1 MSEGN
6 GGMNS
11 GQGGGPEMRAAPS
24 DATIDGG
31 HSSANRREG
40 RIRDAAPTSERRA
53 PIVPMVSPAV
63 IQGSVRMADAAL
75 TAFMGIAVCYSYVGT
90 VSEAQNFI
98 YVQAITGVAILTV
111 LAFQLSGLYRIPV
124 LQRTL
129 SQVGRI
135 AMAWSGVFVILMI
148 CGFLFKVS
156 HEVSRVWLVSWYAG
170 GFGAIL
176 AMRAAVGFSV
186 RRWMAS
192 GRLERRVVIVGGGER
207 GLHLIEALRAS
218 SAKDIKICGVFD
230 DRGDQR
236 VPEDIAGFP
245 KLGTVD
251 ELVRFARS
259 NRIDLLIMALPLTA
273 ERRVLEMMRKV
284 WVLPVDIRL
293 SALDAPLRMTAG
305 TYSYVGNVPFF
316 NLYDK
321 PLSDWDYVLKVIEDR
336 VLAAMFLFLLA
347 PLFALIAIAI
357 KLDSKGPVFFKQ
369 RRYGFNNELV
379 EVYKFRTLKHE
390 DADANAAKLVTAN
403 DDRVTRVGR
412 FLRRS
417 SFDELPQ
424 FITVLTGGMSIVGPR
439 PHAILA
445 KAGDELYGDVV
456 DGYFARHRVKP
467 GITGWAQIN
476 GWRGETDTR
485 EKIQRRTEHD
495 LYYIENWSLL
505 FDLYIIARTPL
516 SMVQGENAF

>member
-1 MSEGN
+1 MSEG
-6 GGMNS
+6 S
-11 GQGGGPEMRAAPS
+11 GGGPDIQAAPS
-24 DATIDGG
+24 DASVAGET
-31 HSSANRREG
+31 HSMGRREG
-40 RIRDAAPTSERRA
+40 RVRGDAPTSERRA
-53 PIVPMVSPAV
+53 PIVPMISPSV
-63 IQGSVRMADAAL
+63 IQGTARMADAVL
-75 TAFMGIAVCYSYVGT
+75 TLAMGFVLFRVYV
-90 VSEAQNFI
+90 EAPDTTQNFI
-98 YVQAITGVAILTV
+98 YTPTIIGAALLVV
-111 LAFQLSGLYRIPV
+111 LSFQLSGLYRIPV
-124 LQRTL
+124 LQRSL
-129 SQVGRI
+129 LQVGRVF
-135 AMAWSGVFVILMI
+135 AAWSGVFVTLMI
-148 CGFLFKVS
+148 TAFLLKIT
-156 HEVSRVWLVSWYAG
+156 HEMSRVWFVSWYLG
-170 GFGAIL
+170 GLGAL
-176 AMRAAVGFSV
+176 FAMRAGIALLV
-186 RRWMAS
+186 RHWMAT

-207 GLHLIEALRAS
+207 GLRLIEALRAS
-218 SAKDIKICGVFD
+218 SATDIKICGVFD

-236 VPEDIAGFP
+236 VPDEIAGLP

-259 NRIDLLIMALPLTA
+259 NRIDLLIMALPMTA

-336 VLAAMFLFLLA
+336 VLAALFLITLS
-347 PLFALIAIAI
+347 PLLLLIAIAI

-390 DADANAAKLVTAN
+390 SADANASKLVTAN
-403 DDRVTRVGR
+403 DDRVTRIGR

-485 EKIQRRTEHD
+485 EKILRRTEHD

-505 FDLYIIARTPL
+505 FDLYIVARTPL
-516 SMVQGENAF
+516 SMLKGENAF

>member
-1 MSEGN
+1 MSDG
-6 GGMNS
+6 S
-11 GQGGGPEMRAAPS
+11 GTGPEMRAAPS
-24 DATIDGG
+24 DATVE
-31 HSSANRREG
+31 SASAHVDRREG
-40 RIRDAAPTSERRA
+40 RISEAAPTRERRA
-53 PIVPMVSPAV
+53 PIIPMISPAV
-63 IQGSVRMADAAL
+63 VQGSVRIVDAILVIGMGYLLYQGYTTGTNTGMLQVLYIPIILLAAAL
-75 TAFMGIAVCYSYVGT
+75 TAVG
-90 VSEAQNFI
+90 
-98 YVQAITGVAILTV
+98 
-111 LAFQLSGLYRIPV
+111 FQLSGLYRIPV
-124 LQRTL
+124 LQRTF
-129 SQVGRI
+129 SQVGRVFV
-135 AMAWSGVFVILMI
+135 AWSGVFITLVIA
-148 CGFLFKVS
+148 GFLFKVS
-156 HEVSRVWLVSWYAG
+156 HEVSRVWIVSWYIG
-170 GFGAIL
+170 GLGAIL
-176 AMRAAVGFSV
+176 AARAGAGGMVRYWMRT
-186 RRWMAS
+186 

-218 SAKDIKICGVFD
+218 SASDIKICGVFD

-236 VPEDIAGFP
+236 VPEDIAGYP

-259 NRIDLLIMALPLTA
+259 NRIDLLIMALPLSA

-305 TYSYVGNVPFF
+305 TYSYVGNVPFY

-321 PLSDWDYVLKVIEDR
+321 PLSDWDYVLKMLEDR
-336 VLAAMFLFLLA
+336 ILAALFLFFLSPLLA
-347 PLFALIAIAI
+347 VIAVAI
-357 KLDSKGPVFFKQ
+357 KLDSRGPVFFKQ

-379 EVYKFRTLKHE
+379 EVYKFRTLRHE
-390 DADANAAKLVTAN
+390 SADANASKLVTAN
-403 DDRVTRVGR
+403 DDRVTKVGR

-424 FITVLTGGMSIVGPR
+424 FITVLMGGMSIVGPR

>member
-1 MSEGN
+1 MK
-6 GGMNS
+6 
-11 GQGGGPEMRAAPS
+11 
-24 DATIDGG
+24 DGG
-31 HSSANRREG
+31 ENQRGYLASSADVASGRSSQPVVRREG
-40 RIRDAAPTSERRA
+40 RIHEKIPTNERRA
-53 PIVPMVSPAV
+53 SIVPMISPSV
-63 IQGSVRMADAAL
+63 LRGSVRMIDAFLVIALGMAVYHGYVGDDPTVQRIVYYPLVGSAAL
-75 TAFMGIAVCYSYVGT
+75 
-90 VSEAQNFI
+90 
-98 YVQAITGVAILTV
+98 LTV
-111 LAFQLSGLYRIPV
+111 LYFQLCGLYRVPV
-124 LQRTL
+124 LQRAFHQL
-129 SQVGRI
+129 GRLF
-135 AMAWSGVFVILMI
+135 AAWSAVFLTIMVTI
-148 CGFLFKVS
+148 FLLKITDDI
-156 HEVSRVWLVSWYAG
+156 SRVWMVSWYLG
-170 GFGAIL
+170 GLGTIL
-176 AMRAAVGFSV
+176 ATRVGVGLTV
-186 RRWMAS
+186 RHWMKT

-207 GLHLIEALRAS
+207 GLRLIEALRAS
-218 SAKDIKICGVFD
+218 SASDIKICGVFD

-236 VPEDIAGFP
+236 VPDDIAGYP

-259 NRIDLLIMALPLTA
+259 NRIDLLIMALPLSA
-273 ERRVLEMMRKV
+273 ERRVLEMIRKV

-293 SALDAPLRMTAG
+293 SALDAPLRMTPG
-305 TYSYVGNVPFF
+305 TYSYVGNVPFY

-321 PLSDWDYVLKVIEDR
+321 PLSDWDYVLKLIEDR
-336 VLAAMFLFLLA
+336 VLAAIFLVLLA

-357 KLDSKGPVFFKQ
+357 KLESKGPVFFKQ

-390 DADANAAKLVTAN
+390 SADKDADKLVTAN
-403 DDRVTRVGR
+403 DVRVTKVGR

-424 FITVLTGGMSIVGPR
+424 FITVLKGGMSIVGPR

-516 SMVQGENAF
+516 SMLEGENAF

>member
-1 MSEGN
+1 MSEGDR
-6 GGMNS
+6 GMS
-11 GQGGGPEMRAAPS
+11 GGQGGGPEMRAAPS
-24 DATIDGG
+24 DASIDAGGG
-31 HSSANRREG
+31 HAGRREG
-40 RIRDAAPTSERRA
+40 RIREAAPTRERRA
-53 PIVPMVSPAV
+53 AIVPMVSPAV
-63 IQGSVRMADAAL
+63 IKGSVRMADAAL
-75 TAFMGIAVCYSYVGT
+75 TMLMGIVVCYSYVGIM
-90 VSEAQNFI
+90 SDAQYFI
-98 YVQAITGVAILTV
+98 YAQALTAATVLTV
-111 LAFQLSGLYRIPV
+111 IAFQFSGLYRIPV

-129 SQVGRI
+129 TQVGRI
-135 AMAWSGVFVILMI
+135 AMAWSGVFVLLMVG
-148 CGFLFKVS
+148 GFLLKVS
-156 HEVSRVWLVSWYAG
+156 HEVSRVWLVSWYLG

-176 AMRAAVGFSV
+176 AMRATVGVAV
-186 RRWMAS
+186 RHWMET

-236 VPEDIAGFP
+236 VPDDIAGFP

-336 VLAAMFLFLLA
+336 VLAAMFLLILS

-390 DADANAAKLVTAN
+390 SADANAAKLVTAN

>member
-1 MSEGN
+1 MSDDQENRRGYL
-6 GGMNS
+6 
-11 GQGGGPEMRAAPS
+11 A
-24 DATIDGG
+24 
-31 HSSANRREG
+31 SSADIAIGPRGNPLERREG
-40 RIRDAAPTSERRA
+40 HIREKVPTDERRA
-53 PIVPMVSPAV
+53 SIVPMISPSV
-63 IQGSVRMADAAL
+63 LRGSVRMIDAFITVVL
-75 TAFMGIAVCYSYVGT
+75 GIVLYHGYVGDD
-90 VSEAQNFI
+90 AL
-98 YVQAITGVAILTV
+98 VQRLLYYPIIGSTALLV
-111 LAFQLSGLYRIPV
+111 LLYFQLWGLYRVPV
-124 LQRTL
+124 LQRAFH
-129 SQVGRI
+129 QMGRLFV
-135 AMAWSGVFVILMI
+135 AWSSVFLTLVVA
-148 CGFLFKVS
+148 GFLLKITDDI
-156 HEVSRVWLVSWYAG
+156 SRVWIVSWYAG
-170 GFGAIL
+170 GFGALL
-176 AMRAAVGFSV
+176 AMRAGAGVAV
-186 RRWMAS
+186 RHWMKV

-207 GLHLIEALRAS
+207 GLRLIEALRAS
-218 SAKDIKICGVFD
+218 SASDIKICGVFD

-236 VPEDIAGFP
+236 VPEDIAGYP

-293 SALDAPLRMTAG
+293 SALDAPLRMTPG

-321 PLSDWDYVLKVIEDR
+321 PLSDWDYVLKLIEDR
-336 VLAAMFLFLLA
+336 VLATIFLVLLSPLFL
-347 PLFALIAIAI
+347 LIAIAI
-357 KLDSKGPVFFKQ
+357 KLESKGPVFFKQ

-390 DADANAAKLVTAN
+390 SADKDADKLVTAN
-403 DDRVTRVGR
+403 DDRVTRIGR

-417 SFDELPQ
+417 SLDELPQ
-424 FITVLTGGMSIVGPR
+424 FITVLKGGMSIVGPR

-485 EKIQRRTEHD
+485 EKIQHRTEHD

-516 SMVQGENAF
+516 SMLAGENAF

>member
-1 MSEGN
+1 MSEGAER
-6 GGMNS
+6 
-11 GQGGGPEMRAAPS
+11 GPGIYAAPS
-24 DATIDGG
+24 DAAMEGAGG
-31 HSSANRREG
+31 RSARREG
-40 RIRDAAPTSERRA
+40 SMRGAAPTRERRA
-53 PIVPMVSPAV
+53 QIVPMISPAV
-63 IQGSVRMADAAL
+63 VQGSVRIADAAL
-75 TAFMGIAVCYSYVGT
+75 AALTGFLLFHGYVGGGEP
-90 VSEAQNFI
+90 VLQLI
-98 YVQAITGVAILTV
+98 YYPAIVCTALLTV
-111 LAFQLSGLYRIPV
+111 LSFQFGGLYRIPV

-129 SQVGRI
+129 SQIGR
-135 AMAWSGVFVILMI
+135 AGMAWSGVFMTLMVA
-148 CGFLFKVS
+148 GFLLKVTDDL
-156 HEVSRVWLVSWYAG
+156 SRVWFVGWYASG
-170 GFGAIL
+170 LGSIL
-176 AMRAAVGFSV
+176 LMRSAFSLLI
-186 RRWMAS
+186 RHWMKT

-207 GLHLIEALRAS
+207 GLRLIEALRAS
-218 SAKDIKICGVFD
+218 SASDIKICGVFD

-236 VPEDIAGFP
+236 VPDDIAGYP

-259 NRIDLLIMALPLTA
+259 NRIDLLVMALPLTA

-321 PLSDWDYVLKVIEDR
+321 PLSDWDYVLKLIEDR
-336 VLAAMFLFLLA
+336 VLAALFLLLLS
-347 PLFALIAIAI
+347 PLLLLIAIAI
-357 KLDSKGPVFFKQ
+357 KLDSRGPVFFKQ

-379 EVYKFRTLKHE
+379 EVYKFRTLKHAL
-390 DADANAAKLVTAN
+390 ADANADRLVTAD

-424 FITVLTGGMSIVGPR
+424 FITVLKGDMSIVGPR

-485 EKIQRRTEHD
+485 EKILRRTEHD

>member
-1 MSEGN
+1 VSEDSDN
-6 GGMNS
+6 RGGYHASTVDVAS
-11 GQGGGPEMRAAPS
+11 GLAGKKIGS
-24 DATIDGG
+24 
-31 HSSANRREG
+31 REK
-40 RIRDAAPTSERRA
+40 APTDERWA
-53 PIVPMVSPAV
+53 HIVPMISPSV
-63 IQGSVRMADAAL
+63 LRGSVRMIDAFL
-75 TAFMGIAVCYSYVGT
+75 TIMFGVILYRGYVGDD
-90 VSEAQNFI
+90 AL
-98 YVQAITGVAILTV
+98 VQRFLYYPLIGSAAFLTV
-111 LAFQLSGLYRIPV
+111 LYFQLCGLYSVPV
-124 LQRTL
+124 LQRAFY
-129 SQVGRI
+129 QMGRLFV
-135 AMAWSGVFVILMI
+135 AWSSIFLTLMVM
-148 CGFLFKVS
+148 GFLLKITDDI
-156 HEVSRVWLVSWYAG
+156 SRVWIISWYMG
-170 GFGAIL
+170 GFSAIL
-176 AMRAAVGFSV
+176 ATRAGIGLMV
-186 RRWMAS
+186 RHWMKT
-192 GRLERRVVIVGGGER
+192 GRLERRVVILGGGER

-218 SAKDIKICGVFD
+218 SANDIKICGVFD

-236 VPEDIAGFP
+236 VPDDIAGYP

-259 NRIDLLIMALPLTA
+259 NRIDLLIMALPLSA

-293 SALDAPLRMTAG
+293 SALDAPLRMTPG
-305 TYSYVGNVPFF
+305 TYSYVGNVPFY

-321 PLSDWDYVLKVIEDR
+321 PLSDWDYVLKLIEDR
-336 VLAAMFLFLLA
+336 VLATIFLLVLSPLFL
-347 PLFALIAIAI
+347 LIAIAI
-357 KLDSKGPVFFKQ
+357 KMESKGPVFFKQ

-390 DADANAAKLVTAN
+390 NADKDADKLVTVN
-403 DDRVTRVGR
+403 DDRVTKVGR
-412 FLRRS
+412 FLRRW

-424 FITVLTGGMSIVGPR
+424 FITVLKGGMSIVGPR

-476 GWRGETDTR
+476 GWRGETDTH

-505 FDLYIIARTPL
+505 FDLYIIARTPW
-516 SMVQGENAF
+516 SMVAGENAF

>member
-1 MSEGN
+1 M
-6 GGMNS
+6 
-11 GQGGGPEMRAAPS
+11 
-24 DATIDGG
+24 I
-31 HSSANRREG
+31 
-40 RIRDAAPTSERRA
+40 
-53 PIVPMVSPAV
+53 SPAV
-63 IQGSVRMADAAL
+63 IQGFMRMIDAGITIVMGYAL
-75 TAFMGIAVCYSYVGT
+75 FRGYVGNNPT
-90 VSEAQNFI
+90 MEAVVYYPAMLI
-98 YVQAITGVAILTV
+98 ASV
-111 LAFQLSGLYRIPV
+111 LAVMGFQFSSLYRIQM
-124 LQRTL
+124 LQQTIR
-129 SQVGRI
+129 QIGRLFVT
-135 AMAWSGVFVILMI
+135 WSGVFVALVIA
-148 CGFLFKVS
+148 GFALKVS
-156 HEVSRVWLVSWYAG
+156 HEISRVWFVSWYVG
-170 GFGAIL
+170 GFGAVL
-176 AMRAAVGFSV
+176 AARVAMSSMV
-186 RRWMAS
+186 RHWMKT

-207 GLHLIEALRAS
+207 GLHLIEALQAS
-218 SAKDIKICGVFD
+218 AATDIKICGVFD

-236 VPEDIAGFP
+236 VPENIAGFP

-259 NRIDLLIMALPLTA
+259 NRIDLLIMALPMTA
-273 ERRVLEMMRKV
+273 ERRVLEMIKKV

-321 PLSDWDYVLKVIEDR
+321 PLSDWDYILKLLEDR
-336 VLAAMFLFLLA
+336 ILSAMFLVLLA
-347 PLFALIAIAI
+347 PLFAIIALAI
-357 KLDSKGPVFFKQ
+357 KLDSRGPVFFKQ

-390 DADANAAKLVTAN
+390 QADANAAKLVTAN

-424 FITVLTGGMSIVGPR
+424 FITVLKGGMSIVGPR

-445 KAGDELYGDVV
+445 KAADELYSDVV
-456 DGYFARHRVKP
+456 EGYFARHRVKP

-505 FDLYIIARTPL
+505 LDLYIIVRTPF
-516 SMVQGENAF
+516 SMLKGENAF

>member
-1 MSEGN
+1 MNEGAER
-6 GGMNS
+6 
-11 GQGGGPEMRAAPS
+11 GPGIYASPS
-24 DATIDGG
+24 DATMDGAG
-31 HSSANRREG
+31 GPQRGREG
-40 RIRDAAPTSERRA
+40 SMRGTAPSRERRA
-53 PIVPMVSPAV
+53 PIIPMISPSVVQGTMRMLDAV
-63 IQGSVRMADAAL
+63 LVAL
-75 TAFMGIAVCYSYVGT
+75 TGYLLFRGYVG
-90 VSEAQNFI
+90 SETPVLNFI
-98 YVQAITGVAILTV
+98 YYPTILAGAVLTV
-111 LAFQLSGLYRIPV
+111 LSFQFSGLYRIPV
-124 LQRTL
+124 LQRTML
-129 SQVGRI
+129 QIGRVG
-135 AMAWSGVFVILMI
+135 MAWTGVFVTLTVL
-148 CGFLFKVS
+148 GFMFKIS
-156 HEVSRVWLVSWYAG
+156 DDLSRLWFAGWYAG
-170 GFGAIL
+170 GFSAIIVV
-176 AMRAAVGFSV
+176 RGGFSMMI
-186 RRWMAS
+186 RHWMKT

-207 GLHLIEALRAS
+207 GLRLIEALRAS
-218 SAKDIKICGVFD
+218 SASDIKICGVFD

-236 VPEDIAGFP
+236 VPDDIAGFP

-259 NRIDLLIMALPLTA
+259 NRIDLLVMALPLTA

-321 PLSDWDYVLKVIEDR
+321 PLSDWDYVLKLAEDR
-336 VLAAMFLFLLA
+336 ILAALFLLFLS
-347 PLFALIAIAI
+347 PLFLLIAIAI

-379 EVYKFRTLKHE
+379 EVYKFRSLKHAM
-390 DADANAAKLVTAN
+390 ADVNADKLVTSD

-424 FITVLTGGMSIVGPR
+424 FITVLKGDMSIVGPR

-485 EKIQRRTEHD
+485 EKILRRTEHD

-505 FDLYIIARTPL
+505 LDLYIIARTPL

>member
-1 MSEGN
+1 MSEG
-6 GGMNS
+6 S
-11 GQGGGPEMRAAPS
+11 GGPEIVAAPG
-24 DATIDGG
+24 DAAVSADMA
-31 HSSANRREG
+31 SSVRQDNTRREG
-40 RIRDAAPTSERRA
+40 QVRGAAPTAERRA
-53 PIVPMVSPAV
+53 RVVPMVSPAV
-63 IQGSVRMADAAL
+63 LQGSVRFADAGL
-75 TAFMGIAVCYSYVGT
+75 TILMGFVLSHAYVGEG
-90 VSEAQNFI
+90 SPEHNYI
-98 YVQAITGVAILTV
+98 YASLILVTAALV
-111 LAFQLSGLYRIPV
+111 PLCFQFSGLYRIPI
-124 LQRTL
+124 LQHTL
-129 SQVGRI
+129 IHLGRMLATWTGI
-135 AMAWSGVFVILMI
+135 FVTLMVAA
-148 CGFLFKVS
+148 FLLKIS
-156 HEVSRVWLVSWYAG
+156 HEISRVWIVCWFAG
-170 GFGAIL
+170 GFGALL
-176 AMRAAVGFSV
+176 AMRSALGVLV
-186 RRWMAS
+186 RHWMAT

-218 SAKDIKICGVFD
+218 TDKDIKICGVFD

-236 VPEDIAGFP
+236 VPDEIAGLP

-259 NRIDLLIMALPLTA
+259 NRIDLLIMALPMTA
-273 ERRVLEMMRKV
+273 ERRVLEMMKKL

-321 PLSDWDYVLKVIEDR
+321 PLSDWDHVLKVVEDR
-336 VLAAMFLFLLA
+336 VLAAFFLFMLSPLL
-347 PLFALIAIAI
+347 LLVAIAI

-390 DADANAAKLVTAN
+390 SADANASKLVTAN
-403 DDRVTRVGR
+403 DDRVTGIGR

-417 SFDELPQ
+417 SLDELPQ
-424 FITVLTGGMSIVGPR
+424 FITVLKGGMSIVGPR

-476 GWRGETDTR
+476 GWRGETDTH

-505 FDLYIIARTPL
+505 FDLYIVARTPL
-516 SMVQGENAF
+516 SMLKGENAF

>member
-1 MSEGN
+1 MSEDAER
-6 GGMNS
+6 
-11 GQGGGPEMRAAPS
+11 GPGIYAAPS
-24 DATIDGG
+24 DAAMDGSG
-31 HSSANRREG
+31 PLRGREG
-40 RIRDAAPTSERRA
+40 SVRGAAPSRERRA
-53 PIVPMVSPAV
+53 PIVPMISPAV
-63 IQGSVRMADAAL
+63 VQGTMRMLDAAL
-75 TAFMGIAVCYSYVGT
+75 AALVGL
-90 VSEAQNFI
+90 VLFHVYLGAEAPVLNFI
-98 YVQAITGVAILTV
+98 YYPTIVCGALLTV
-111 LAFQLSGLYRIPV
+111 LSFQLSGLYRIPV
-124 LQRTL
+124 LQRAL
-129 SQVGRI
+129 LQIGR
-135 AMAWSGVFVILMI
+135 AGVAWSGVFVTLTVL
-148 CGFLFKVS
+148 GFMMKVS
-156 HEVSRVWLVSWYAG
+156 GDVSRLWFAGWYVG
-170 GFGAIL
+170 GLGAIL
-176 AMRAAVGFSV
+176 TARGCYSMLV
-186 RRWMAS
+186 RHWMKT

-207 GLHLIEALRAS
+207 GLRLIEALRSS
-218 SAKDIKICGVFD
+218 SASDIKICGVFD

-236 VPEDIAGFP
+236 VPDDIAGFP

-259 NRIDLLIMALPLTA
+259 NRIDLLVMALPLTA

-321 PLSDWDYVLKVIEDR
+321 PLSDWDYVLKLLEDR
-336 VLAAMFLFLLA
+336 VLAAAFLLLLS
-347 PLFALIAIAI
+347 PLLALIAVAI
-357 KLDSKGPVFFKQ
+357 KLDSKGPIFFKQ

-390 DADANAAKLVTAN
+390 AADANAAKLVTAN

-424 FITVLTGGMSIVGPR
+424 FITVLKGDMSIVGPR

-485 EKIQRRTEHD
+485 EKILRRTEHD

-505 FDLYIIARTPL
+505 LDLYIIARTPL

>member
-1 MSEGN
+1 MSGSGEGS
-6 GGMNS
+6 GGFHAAS
-11 GQGGGPEMRAAPS
+11 GDMAASAGAGRTGTGGW
-24 DATIDGG
+24 
-31 HSSANRREG
+31 REG
-40 RIRDAAPTSERRA
+40 QIRDGKLPTLERRA
-53 PIVPMVSPAV
+53 RIVRMISPAV
-63 IQGSVRMADAAL
+63 IAGSVRIADAAL
-75 TAFMGIAVCYSYVGT
+75 VMLCGVLLFHAYLGADAPVLR
-90 VSEAQNFI
+90 FI
-98 YVQAITGVAILTV
+98 YYPTILAGAL
-111 LAFQLSGLYRIPV
+111 LAVVSFQLSGLYRIPV
-124 LQRTL
+124 LQRAMMQT
-129 SQVGRI
+129 GRLGL
-135 AMAWSGVFVILMI
+135 AWLGVLAVLMAT
-148 CGFLFKVS
+148 GFLLKLG
-156 HEVSRVWLVSWYAG
+156 EDVSRVWFVGWSLGAFSSLV
-170 GFGAIL
+170 
-176 AMRAAVGFSV
+176 AMRSGATMLI
-186 RRWMAS
+186 RHWMKT

-207 GLHLIEALRAS
+207 GQRLIEALQAS
-218 SAKDIKICGVFD
+218 ADSDIKICGVFD
-230 DRGDQR
+230 DRNDER
-236 VPEDIAGFP
+236 VSDTVAGYP

-259 NRIDLLIMALPLTA
+259 NRIDLLVMSLPLSA

-293 SALDAPLRMTAG
+293 SALDAPLRMTPG

-336 VLAAMFLFLLA
+336 VIAALFLLVLS
-347 PLFALIAIAI
+347 PLLLLIAAAI
-357 KLDSKGPVFFKQ
+357 KLDSRGPVFFKQ

-379 EVYKFRTLKHE
+379 EVYKFRTLRHE
-390 DADANAAKLVTAN
+390 QTDANAARLVTSD

-424 FITVLTGGMSIVGPR
+424 FITVLKGDMSIVGPR

-485 EKIQRRTEHD
+485 EKILRRTEHD

-505 FDLYIIARTPL
+505 FDLYIILRTPFAML
-516 SMVQGENAF
+516 KGENAF

>member
-1 MSEGN
+1 MNEGSR
-6 GGMNS
+6 GS
-11 GQGGGPEMRAAPS
+11 GLHAGPSDIAADAGPERGGP
-24 DATIDGG
+24 
-31 HSSANRREG
+31 RREG
-40 RIRDAAPTSERRA
+40 RTRGGALPTRERRA
-53 PIVPMVSPAV
+53 PIVPMISPTV
-63 IQGSVRMADAAL
+63 IAGCVRFADAAL
-75 TAFMGIAVCYSYVGT
+75 IALTGLVLFHVYLGLQAPVLRFVYYPTILMGAALAV
-90 VSEAQNFI
+90 VS
-98 YVQAITGVAILTV
+98 
-111 LAFQLSGLYRIPV
+111 FQFSGLYRIPV
-124 LQRTL
+124 LQRVTMQTSRL
-129 SQVGRI
+129 G
-135 AMAWSGVFVILMI
+135 MAWAGVVGVLMAA
-148 CGFLFKVS
+148 GFLLKIS
-156 HEVSRVWLVSWYAG
+156 EDVSRVWFVGWTASAFVSM
-170 GFGAIL
+170 L
-176 AMRAAVGFSV
+176 AMRSGTTLLI
-186 RRWMAS
+186 RHWMKT
-192 GRLERRVVIVGGGER
+192 GRLERRVVIVGGGEQGR
-207 GLHLIEALRAS
+207 RLIEALKAS
-218 SAKDIKICGVFD
+218 AAPDIRICGVFD
-230 DRGDQR
+230 DRGDER
-236 VPEDIAGFP
+236 VPDAVAGCP

-259 NRIDLLIMALPLTA
+259 NRIDLLIMALPLSA

-321 PLSDWDYVLKVIEDR
+321 PLSDWDHVLKLVEDR
-336 VLAAMFLFLLA
+336 ALAAILLLLLSPLLLF
-347 PLFALIAIAI
+347 IAVAI

-379 EVYKFRTLKHE
+379 EIYKFRTLKHE
-390 DADANAAKLVTAN
+390 QTDANAARLVSAG

-424 FITVLTGGMSIVGPR
+424 FITVLKGDMSIVGPR

-445 KAGDELYGDVV
+445 KADDELYGDVV

-467 GITGWAQIN
+467 GITGWAQIS

-485 EKIQRRTEHD
+485 EKILRRTEHD

-505 FDLYIIARTPL
+505 FDLYIILRTPFAML
-516 SMVQGENAF
+516 QGENAF

>member
-1 MSEGN
+1 MSDDQTPHRKLDASSRVASADAG
-6 GGMNS
+6 S
-11 GQGGGPEMRAAPS
+11 GTAS
-24 DATIDGG
+24 
-31 HSSANRREG
+31 RREG
-40 RIRDAAPTSERRA
+40 HIHGATPTYERRA
-53 PIVPMVSPAV
+53 SIVPMVSPSV
-63 IQGSVRMADAAL
+63 IQGSMRMVDAFLAVAL
-75 TAFMGIAVCYSYVGT
+75 GMLVYRGYVGDDL
-90 VSEAQNFI
+90 A
-98 YVQAITGVAILTV
+98 VQHLLYYPIIFSVAAFVVVI
-111 LAFQLSGLYRIPV
+111 FQLSGLYRIPI
-124 LQRTL
+124 LQRTFM
-129 SQVGRI
+129 QIGRVCLGWT
-135 AMAWSGVFVILMI
+135 AAFVTLMVV
-148 CGFLFKVS
+148 GFLLKIS
-156 HEVSRVWLVSWYAG
+156 DDISRVWIVSWYAG
-170 GFGAIL
+170 GLGSIL
-176 AMRAAVGFSV
+176 VVRAGVSALV
-186 RRWMAS
+186 RYWMKT

-207 GLHLIEALRAS
+207 GLRLIEALRATS
-218 SAKDIKICGVFD
+218 TTDIKICGVFD

-236 VPEDIAGFP
+236 VPDDIAGYP
-245 KLGTVD
+245 KLGTVN

-259 NRIDLLIMALPLTA
+259 NRIDLLIMALPLSA
-273 ERRVLEMMRKV
+273 ERRVLEMMRKL

-336 VLAAMFLFLLA
+336 FLAAVFLLVLS
-347 PLFALIAIAI
+347 PLFACIAIAI

-390 DADANAAKLVTAN
+390 NADADAAKLVTAN

-424 FITVLTGGMSIVGPR
+424 FITVLKGGMSIVGPR

-467 GITGWAQIN
+467 GITGWAQVN

-495 LYYIENWSLL
+495 LYYIENWSFLL
-505 FDLYIIARTPL
+505 DLYIIARTPL
-516 SMVQGENAF
+516 AMVQGENAF

>member
-1 MSEGN
+1 MNEENN
-6 GGMNS
+6 GRRTYHS
-11 GQGGGPEMRAAPS
+11 APS
-24 DATIDGG
+24 DIAIGAG
-31 HSSANRREG
+31 PISADHREG
-40 RIRDAAPTSERRA
+40 RVREAAPTHERRA
-53 PIVPMVSPAV
+53 PVVPMISPAV
-63 IQGSVRMADAAL
+63 IQGFMRMIDAGITIVMGYAL
-75 TAFMGIAVCYSYVGT
+75 FRGYVGNNPT
-90 VSEAQNFI
+90 MEAVVYYPAMLI
-98 YVQAITGVAILTV
+98 ASV
-111 LAFQLSGLYRIPV
+111 LAVMGFQFSSLYRIQM
-124 LQRTL
+124 LQQTIR
-129 SQVGRI
+129 QIGRLFVT
-135 AMAWSGVFVILMI
+135 WSGVFVALVIA
-148 CGFLFKVS
+148 GFALKVS
-156 HEVSRVWLVSWYAG
+156 HEISRVWFVSWYVG
-170 GFGAIL
+170 GFGAVL
-176 AMRAAVGFSV
+176 AARVAMSSMV
-186 RRWMAS
+186 RHWMKT

-207 GLHLIEALRAS
+207 GLHLIEALQAS
-218 SAKDIKICGVFD
+218 AATDIKICGVFD

-236 VPEDIAGFP
+236 VPENIAGFP

-259 NRIDLLIMALPLTA
+259 NRIDLLIMALPMTA
-273 ERRVLEMMRKV
+273 ERRVLEMIKKV

-321 PLSDWDYVLKVIEDR
+321 PLSDWDYILKLLEDR
-336 VLAAMFLFLLA
+336 ILSAMFLVLLA
-347 PLFALIAIAI
+347 PLFAIIALAI
-357 KLDSKGPVFFKQ
+357 KLDSRGPVFFKQ

-390 DADANAAKLVTAN
+390 QADANAAKLVTAN

-424 FITVLTGGMSIVGPR
+424 FITVLKGGMSIVGPR

-445 KAGDELYGDVV
+445 KAADELYSDVV
-456 DGYFARHRVKP
+456 EGYFARHRVKP

-505 FDLYIIARTPL
+505 LDLYIIVRTPF
-516 SMVQGENAF
+516 SMLKGENAF

>member
-1 MSEGN
+1 MSNDNNN
-6 GGMNS
+6 GRGYY
-11 GQGGGPEMRAAPS
+11 A
-24 DATIDGG
+24 
-31 HSSANRREG
+31 SSADVTTGPGGNPLGQREG
-40 RIRDAAPTSERRA
+40 RIREKVPTDERRA
-53 PIVPMVSPAV
+53 SIVPMISPSV
-63 IQGSVRMADAAL
+63 LRGSVRIGDAIITTILGVLVYHGYVGDDDTVQRVLYYPLIGSAAL
-75 TAFMGIAVCYSYVGT
+75 
-90 VSEAQNFI
+90 
-98 YVQAITGVAILTV
+98 LTV
-111 LAFQLSGLYRIPV
+111 LYFQLWGLYRVPI
-124 LQRTL
+124 LQRAFHQL
-129 SQVGRI
+129 GRLF
-135 AMAWSGVFVILMI
+135 AAWSSVFLTMMVA
-148 CGFLFKVS
+148 GFLLKITDDI
-156 HEVSRVWLVSWYAG
+156 SRVWIVSWYLG
-170 GFGAIL
+170 GFGILLASRVAIGV
-176 AMRAAVGFSV
+176 AV
-186 RRWMAS
+186 RHWMKT
-192 GRLERRVVIVGGGER
+192 GRLERRVVILGGGER
-207 GLHLIEALRAS
+207 GLRLIEALQAS
-218 SAKDIKICGVFD
+218 SANDIKICGVFD

-236 VPEDIAGFP
+236 VPEKIAGYP

-259 NRIDLLIMALPLTA
+259 NRIDLLIMALPLSA
-273 ERRVLEMMRKV
+273 ERRLLEMMRKV

-293 SALDAPLRMTAG
+293 SALDAPLRMTPG
-305 TYSYVGNVPFF
+305 TYSYVGNVPFY

-321 PLSDWDYVLKVIEDR
+321 PLSDWDHVLKVIEDR
-336 VLAAMFLFLLA
+336 VLAAFFLLVLSPLFLI
-347 PLFALIAIAI
+347 IAVAI
-357 KLDSKGPVFFKQ
+357 KLESKGPVFFKQ

-390 DADANAAKLVTAN
+390 DTDKDAAKLVTAN

-424 FITVLTGGMSIVGPR
+424 FITVLKGGMSIVGPR

-485 EKIQRRTEHD
+485 EKIQHRTEHD

-505 FDLYIIARTPL
+505 FDLYIIARTPW
-516 SMVQGENAF
+516 SMLAGENAF

>member
-1 MSEGN
+1 MSNDAERPYGSA
-6 GGMNS
+6 GYH
-11 GQGGGPEMRAAPS
+11 AAPS
-24 DATIDGG
+24 DLAAGSG
-31 HSSANRREG
+31 SRPARREG
-40 RIRDAAPTSERRA
+40 SQREATPPRAERRA
-53 PIVPMVSPAV
+53 PIVPMISPAV
-63 IQGSVRMADAAL
+63 VQGSVRMADAAL
-75 TAFMGIAVCYSYVGT
+75 VAL
-90 VSEAQNFI
+90 
-98 YVQAITGVAILTV
+98 TGVLLFHGYLGDEAATLKLIYYPTIV
-111 LAFQLSGLYRIPV
+111 CGAMLAVVCFQLGGLYRIPV
-124 LQRTL
+124 LQRTML
-129 SQVGRI
+129 QIGHVG
-135 AMAWSGVFVILMI
+135 MAWTGVFVTLMVV
-148 CGFLFKVS
+148 GFFLKVTNDL
-156 HEVSRVWLVSWYAG
+156 SRVWFLGWYFTGLGSVLV
-170 GFGAIL
+170 
-176 AMRAAVGFSV
+176 MRAALSLAI
-186 RRWMAS
+186 RHWMKT

-207 GLHLIEALRAS
+207 GRRLIEALTAS
-218 SAKDIKICGVFD
+218 SASDIKICGVFD
-230 DRGDQR
+230 DRGDTR
-236 VPEDIAGFP
+236 VPEDIAGYP

-259 NRIDLLIMALPLTA
+259 NRIDLLIMSLPMTA

-321 PLSDWDYVLKVIEDR
+321 PLSDWDYVLKLVEDR
-336 VLAAMFLFLLA
+336 LLAALFLLVLS
-347 PLFALIAIAI
+347 PLLLIIAAAI
-357 KLDSKGPVFFKQ
+357 KLDSEGPVFFKQ

-379 EVYKFRTLKHE
+379 EVYKFRTLRHE
-390 DADANAAKLVTAN
+390 QADANAAKLVTAD

-417 SFDELPQ
+417 SLDELPQ
-424 FITVLTGGMSIVGPR
+424 FITVLKGYMSIVGPR

-467 GITGWAQIN
+467 GITGWAQVN

-485 EKIQRRTEHD
+485 EKILRRTEHD

-505 FDLYIIARTPL
+505 LDLYIILRTPVAML
-516 SMVQGENAF
+516 RGENAF

>member
-1 MSEGN
+1 MSGSEDRAPGIY
-6 GGMNS
+6 
-11 GQGGGPEMRAAPS
+11 AAPS
-24 DATIDGG
+24 DAAMDGASG
-31 HSSANRREG
+31 PANRREG
-40 RIRDAAPTSERRA
+40 SMRGAAPTSERRA
-53 PIVPMVSPAV
+53 PIVPMISPAV
-63 IQGSVRMADAAL
+63 VQGSMRIADAAL
-75 TAFMGIAVCYSYVGT
+75 AALTGYLLFRGYLGD
-90 VSEAQNFI
+90 EAPVLRFI
-98 YVQAITGVAILTV
+98 YYPTIACGALLTV
-111 LAFQLSGLYRIPV
+111 LCFQFSGLYRIPV

-129 SQVGRI
+129 LQIGR
-135 AMAWSGVFVILMI
+135 AGMAWSGVFVTLTVL
-148 CGFLFKVS
+148 GFLLKLS
-156 HEVSRVWLVSWYAG
+156 DDLSRVWFVGWYVG
-170 GFGAIL
+170 GLGAIL
-176 AMRAAVGFSV
+176 VMRGGFSV
-186 RRWMAS
+186 LIRHWMKT

-207 GLHLIEALRAS
+207 GLRLIEALRAS
-218 SAKDIKICGVFD
+218 SASDIRICGVFD

-236 VPEDIAGFP
+236 VPDDIAGYP

-259 NRIDLLIMALPLTA
+259 NRIDLLVMALPLTA

-321 PLSDWDYVLKVIEDR
+321 PLSDWDYVLKLVEDR
-336 VLAAMFLFLLA
+336 LLAAIFLLFLS
-347 PLFALIAIAI
+347 PLFLLIAIAI

-379 EVYKFRTLKHE
+379 EVYKFRTLKHAQ
-390 DADANAAKLVTAN
+390 ADANADRLVTAN
-403 DDRVTRVGR
+403 DDRVTRIGR

-424 FITVLTGGMSIVGPR
+424 FITVLKGDMSIVGPR

-485 EKIQRRTEHD
+485 EKILRRTEHD

-505 FDLYIIARTPL
+505 LDLYIIARTPL

>member
-1 MSEGN
+1 MTQES
-6 GGMNS
+6 
-11 GQGGGPEMRAAPS
+11 GGGLEIKAAPS
-24 DATIDGG
+24 DASASAETSP
-31 HSSANRREG
+31 SSYREG
-40 RIRDAAPTSERRA
+40 HMRGAAPSAEHSA
-53 PIVPMVSPAV
+53 PIVPLVSSTV
-63 IQGSVRMADAAL
+63 IQGFARIADAAI
-75 TAFMGIAVCYSYVGT
+75 TIIMGFALLHAYVGA
-90 VSEAQNFI
+90 SEFV
-98 YVQAITGVAILTV
+98 YVLLILVTAALV
-111 LAFQLSGLYRIPV
+111 PLCFQFSGLYRIPV
-124 LQRTL
+124 MHHTL
-129 SQVGRI
+129 IHLGRMLATWTGIFVTLTVG
-135 AMAWSGVFVILMI
+135 A
-148 CGFLFKVS
+148 FLFKIS
-156 HEVSRVWLVSWYAG
+156 QDVSRVWVVGWYVG
-170 GFGAIL
+170 GFGALL
-176 AMRAAVGFSV
+176 AMRSV
-186 RRWMAS
+186 LAMFVWHWMAT
-192 GRLERRVVIVGGGER
+192 GRLERRVVIVGGGDR
-207 GLHLIEALRAS
+207 GLRLIEALRAS
-218 SAKDIKICGVFD
+218 SATDIKICGVFD

-236 VPEDIAGFP
+236 VPDDIAGLP

-259 NRIDLLIMALPLTA
+259 NRIDLLIMALPMTA
-273 ERRVLEMMRKV
+273 ERRVLEMMKKL

-321 PLSDWDYVLKVIEDR
+321 PLSDWDYVLKVVEDR
-336 VLAAMFLFLLA
+336 VLATLFLLMLS
-347 PLFALIAIAI
+347 PLFLLIAIAI

-390 DADANAAKLVTAN
+390 CADANATKLVTAD
-403 DDRVTRVGR
+403 DDRVTGIGR

-424 FITVLTGGMSIVGPR
+424 FITVLKGGMSIVGPR
-439 PHAILA
+439 PHAVLA

-485 EKIQRRTEHD
+485 EKILRRTEHD

-505 FDLYIIARTPL
+505 LDLYIVARTPL
-516 SMVQGENAF
+516 SMLKGENAF